1 MSARDLADDLALL
14 ADAVRAAADL
24 ALGFVGKTPKVW
36 TKANSSPV
44 TEVDIAVESLL
55 ADRLRAA
62 RPGYGWLSEETEDE
76 GSRLTAPRT
85 FIVDPIDGTRSFV
98 QGGRDW
104 TIPVAIVER
113 GRPVVAALANPRR
126 DEFYAAIAG
135 GGATMNGRP
144 IRVSV
149 RRTLGGST
157 LAVSRRLTQWSDDG
171 EGEPPRNQF
180 YASLAYRLARVAD
193 GRLDGAAIK
202 ADAQDWDLAA
212 ADLLVHE
219 AGGVLSDLGGAIPR
233 YDRPGTSHPPLIA
246 APPALADA
254 MMRILRQSLSAT
266 P

>member
-1 MSARDLADDLALL
+1 MSTTSLADDLTLL
-14 ADAVRAAADL
+14 VDAVRAAADL
-24 ALGFVGKTPKVW
+24 ALGFVGRTPKVW

-44 TEVDIAVESLL
+44 TEVDIAVEKLL
-55 ADRLRAA
+55 CDRLRPA
-62 RPGYGWLSEETEDE
+62 RPDYGWLSEETEDE

-85 FIVDPIDGTRSFV
+85 FVVDPIDGTRSFV

-126 DEFYAAIAG
+126 DEFYTATAG
-135 GGATMNGRP
+135 GGATMNGQP
-144 IRVSV
+144 ILVSV
-149 RRTLGGST
+149 RETLGGST
-157 LAVSRRLTQWSDDG
+157 LAVSRRLAQWSDDG

-193 GRLDGAAIK
+193 GRLDGAAIR

-219 AGGVLSDLGGAIPR
+219 AGGVLRDLGGAVPR

-254 MMRILRQSLSAT
+254 MMRLLRQSLSAT